1 MWSLA
6 SHSALLSCFVWSQQ
20 EEECDA
26 QKARCKEVEEERTR
40 LQKQQ
45 ATMQQQAEKQ
55 KRLIDEGRERFERA
69 EAENANLSK
78 VLFNKSYRTCC
89 ILYTVLVHRL
99 SCIRICT
106 VDVHKHTLLHLYV
119 RVMYVRL

>member
-1 MWSLA
+1 MVMWSLA
-6 SHSALLSCFVWSQQ
+6 SHSALLSCFVWSHQ

-45 ATMQQQAEKQ
+45 ATLQQQAEKQ

-89 ILYTVLVHRL
+89 ILYSYTGTAAFV
-99 SCIRICT
+99 S
-106 VDVHKHTLLHLYV
+106 VDVHKHSLLHLHV
-119 RVMYVRL
+119 RIL